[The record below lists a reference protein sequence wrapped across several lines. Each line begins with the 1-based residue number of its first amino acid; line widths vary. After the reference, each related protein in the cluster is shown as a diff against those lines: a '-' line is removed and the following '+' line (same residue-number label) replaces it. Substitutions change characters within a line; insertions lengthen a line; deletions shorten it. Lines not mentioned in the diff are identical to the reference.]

1 MDDCEHE
8 PPSLDQFAAMA
19 EQALAAIPP
28 ALAAH
33 VDNVSFVI
41 QDWPDDETLQGLGIR
56 NRLRL
61 LGLYRGTPLNR
72 RSVWQIAR
80 FPDRIFLYRQPII
93 DSATRT
99 GTDLAH
105 LVRHVLIHEIA
116 HHFGY
121 SDEDIAALE
130 TRPDW

>member
-1 MDDCEHE
+1 MDDRELD
-8 PPSLDQFAAMA
+8 PTLDQLAAMA
-19 EQALAAIPP
+19 EQALATIPP

-33 VDNVSFVI
+33 IDNVSFVI
-41 QDWPDDETLQGLGIR
+41 QDWPEDETLQRLGIR

-61 LGLYRGTPLNR
+61 LGLYRGTPLTE
-72 RSVWQIAR
+72 RSVWQITR

-93 DSATRT
+93 EYARRT

-130 TRPDW
+130 AKPD